1 MAFSVVAKAVIM
13 MTTVSGAAS
22 FTLRS
27 SSRPEAP
34 ASCTS
39 EITTSK
45 SSAVI
50 ASGKQ
55 VFHRQLVEP
64 AQRELVAGSCEYGRE
79 FAASL
84 ARGNLFAV
92 SDFADFMG
100 QGVTPDHADC
110 RLMIPHHDFGV
121 NAALLV
127 RSTLGLKNINRYQ
140 LHGDRAAHYPWVARQ
155 YADEAG
161 TDWCDMDFGQLLGNT
176 DFLKVEAQF
185 GN

>member
-1 MAFSVVAKAVIM
+1 MAKKFNLREFQ
-13 MTTVSGAAS
+13 TTLSQKLQAAAS
-22 FTLRS
+22 RDNTG
-27 SSRPEAP
+27 SRLGFRVGDVNWLVSLSDTE
-34 ASCTS
+34 
-39 EITTSK
+39 E
-45 SSAVI
+45 VI
-50 ASGKQ
+50 PVPLIVK
-55 VFHRQLVEP
+55 VP
-64 AQRELVAGSCEYGRE
+64 GSCRWFRGV
-79 FAASL
+79 ANI
-84 ARGNLFAV
+84 RGNLFAV

-110 RLMIPHHDFGV
+110 RLLIPHHDFGV

-161 TDWCDMDFGQLLGNT
+161 TDWYDMDFGQLLGNT